1 MQKSLSKRDTGTGVW
16 RRETAVLWALQSVL
30 ILYLLVYQGL
40 RHEGSLAKRRQEKD
54 AVAERSRQT
63 GLKRRKSKGLE
74 P

>member
-1 MQKSLSKRDTGTGVW
+1 MRNCSALG
-16 RRETAVLWALQSVL
+16 LQSVL

-40 RHEGSLAKRRQEKD
+40 CHEGSLAKRRQEKD
-54 AVAERSRQT
+54 AVAGRSRQT